1 MINLSF
7 VIPVFNEEKTIK
19 KVILDIQKKCS
30 ETKEIDEYEI
40 LIIDDNSTDQSQKII
55 FEFKEV
61 KYFKN
66 LNNFG
71 YGFSLKKGIRNAS
84 YSNIVILDGDGTYPI
99 ESLDKLIN
107 QYNKGYDLVIG
118 KRTGKNLNLSPFKK
132 PMRMMLKFIV
142 EYATGTKIPDINS
155 GFRIIDKEKIIQNL
169 DHLSDAFSFT
179 TSMTMTFTYLKYTIS
194 YIDIPYELR
203 EQNSPSKVRLL
214 KDSLRTLQYIIK
226 IVLFFDKIK
235 LFVLFSFSLI
245 LFSILLLLL
254 SIYNFVFFLPG
265 ILTLLT
271 SILVFCIG
279 MLSETIAKNI
289 K

>member
-1 MINLSF
+1 MINISF
-7 VIPVFNEEKTIK
+7 IIPVFNEEQTIK

-30 ETKEIDEYEI
+30 ETQEIAEYEI
-40 LIIDDNSTDQSQKII
+40 LIIDDNSKDQSQKII
-55 FEFKEV
+55 SDFKEV

-71 YGFSLKKGIRNAS
+71 YGFSLKKGIKNANF
-84 YSNIVILDGDGTYPI
+84 SNIVILDGDGTYPV
-99 ESLDKLIN
+99 ESLDKLID

-132 PMRMMLKFIV
+132 PMRMILKLIV

-155 GFRIIDKEKIIQNL
+155 GFRIINKEKIIKNL

-179 TSMTMTFTYLKYTIS
+179 TSMTMTFTYLKYAIS

-203 EQNSPSKVRLL
+203 KENSPSKVRLL

-226 IVLFFDKIK
+226 IILFFDKIK
-235 LFVLFSFSLI
+235 LFVLISFILILLSII
-245 LFSILLLLL
+245 LFSI
-254 SIYNFVFFLPG
+254 SFYNISFMLPG
-265 ILTLLT
+265 FLTFLT
-271 SILVFCIG
+271 SILIFGIG
-279 MLSETIAKNI
+279 MLSETINK

>member
-1 MINLSF
+1 MSNFSF
-7 VIPVFNEEKTIK
+7 IIPVYNEEQTIR

-30 ETKEIDEYEI
+30 EIEKINDYEI
-40 LIIDDNSTDQSQKII
+40 LVVDDNSNDNSNQII
-55 FEFKEV
+55 SEFKDV

-71 YGFSLKKGIRNAS
+71 YGFSLKKGIKNS
-84 YSNIVILDGDGTYPI
+84 NFPNIVILDGDGTYPVEYLGQMI
-99 ESLDKLIN
+99 DE
-107 QYNKGYDLVIG
+107 YNKGYDLVIG

-132 PMRMMLKFIV
+132 PMRMILKLIV

-155 GFRIIDKEKIIQNL
+155 GFRIINKDKIKKNL

-179 TSMTMTFTYLKYTIS
+179 TSMTMTFTYSKYSIA

-203 EQNSPSKVRLL
+203 KKNSPSKVRLL

-235 LFVLFSFSLI
+235 LFVLVSFL
-245 LFSILLLLL
+245 LVLLSILLFFI
-254 SIYNFVFFLPG
+254 SIFSFGFFLPG
-265 ILTLLT
+265 ILVLLT
-271 SILVFCIG
+271 SILVFSIG
-279 MLSETIAKNI
+279 MLSETFIKN
-289 K
+289 

>member
-1 MINLSF
+1 MINISF
-7 VIPVFNEEKTIK
+7 IIPVFNEEQTIK

-30 ETKEIDEYEI
+30 ETQEIAEYEI
-40 LIIDDNSTDQSQKII
+40 LIIDDNSKDQSQKII
-55 FEFKEV
+55 SDFKEV

-71 YGFSLKKGIRNAS
+71 YGFSLKKGIKNANF
-84 YSNIVILDGDGTYPI
+84 SNIVILDGDGTYPV
-99 ESLDKLIN
+99 ESLDKLID

-132 PMRMMLKFIV
+132 PMRMILKLIV

-155 GFRIIDKEKIIQNL
+155 GFRIINKEKIIKNL

-179 TSMTMTFTYLKYTIS
+179 TSMTMTFTYQKYAIS

-203 EQNSPSKVRLL
+203 KENSPSKVRLL

-226 IVLFFDKIK
+226 IILFFDKIK
-235 LFVLFSFSLI
+235 LFVLISFILILLSII
-245 LFSILLLLL
+245 LFSI
-254 SIYNFVFFLPG
+254 SFYNISFMLPG
-265 ILTLLT
+265 FLTFLT
-271 SILVFCIG
+271 SILIFGIG
-279 MLSETIAKNI
+279 MLSETINK

>member
-1 MINLSF
+1 MINISF
-7 VIPVFNEEKTIK
+7 VIPVFNEEQAIK

-30 ETKEIDEYEI
+30 ETPKIDKYEI

-55 FEFKEV
+55 FEFKEI
-61 KYFKN
+61 KYLKN

-84 YSNIVILDGDGTYPI
+84 FSNIVILDGDGTYPI
-99 ESLDKLIN
+99 ESLDKLID

-118 KRTGKNLNLSPFKK
+118 KRTGKNLNLSTLKK
-132 PMRMMLKFIV
+132 PMRMILKFIV

-155 GFRIIDKEKIIQNL
+155 GFRIISKEKIIKNL

-179 TSMTMTFTYLKYTIS
+179 TSMTMTFTYLKYAIS

-203 EQNSPSKVRLL
+203 KQNSPSKVRLL

-235 LFVLFSFSLI
+235 LFVLISFLLI
-245 LFSILLLLL
+245 LFSVLLFLL

-265 ILTLLT
+265 ILTTLT
-271 SILVFCIG
+271 SVLVFSIG
-279 MLSETIAKNI
+279 MLSETISKNN

>member
-7 VIPVFNEEKTIK
+7 VIPVFNEEETIK
-19 KVILDIQKKCS
+19 KVILDIQKKCAQIR
-30 ETKEIDEYEI
+30 EIDKYEI

-55 FEFKEV
+55 SEFKEI
-61 KYFKN
+61 KYLKN

-71 YGFSLKKGIRNAS
+71 YGFSLKKGIRSSNF
-84 YSNIVILDGDGTYPI
+84 SNIVILDGDGTYPI

-132 PMRMMLKFIV
+132 PMRMILKFIV

-155 GFRIIDKEKIIQNL
+155 GFRIINKEKIIKNL

-179 TSMTMTFTYLKYTIS
+179 TSMTMTFTYLKYSIS

-203 EQNSPSKVRLL
+203 KQNSPSKVRLF

-235 LFVLFSFSLI
+235 LFVLISLILI
-245 LFSILLLLL
+245 LFSLLLFLL
-254 SIYNFVFFLPG
+254 SIYNFAFFLPG
-265 ILTLLT
+265 ILTVLT
-271 SILVFCIG
+271 SVLIFSIG
-279 MLSETIAKNI
+279 MLSETIGKNN

>member
-1 MINLSF
+1 MSNFSF
-7 VIPVFNEEKTIK
+7 IIPVYNEEQTIR

-30 ETKEIDEYEI
+30 EIEKINDYEI
-40 LIIDDNSTDQSQKII
+40 LVVDDNSNDNSNQII
-55 FEFKEV
+55 SEFKDV

-71 YGFSLKKGIRNAS
+71 YGFSLKKGIKNS
-84 YSNIVILDGDGTYPI
+84 NFPNIVILDGDGTYPVEYLGQMI
-99 ESLDKLIN
+99 DE
-107 QYNKGYDLVIG
+107 YNKGYDLVIG

-132 PMRMMLKFIV
+132 PMRMILKFIV

-155 GFRIIDKEKIIQNL
+155 GFRIINKDKIKKNL

-179 TSMTMTFTYLKYTIS
+179 TSMTMTFTYSKYSIA

-203 EQNSPSKVRLL
+203 KKNSPSKVRLL

-235 LFVLFSFSLI
+235 LFVLVSFL
-245 LFSILLLLL
+245 LVLLSILLFLI
-254 SIYNFVFFLPG
+254 SIFSFGFFLPG
-265 ILTLLT
+265 ILALLT
-271 SILVFCIG
+271 SILVFSIG
-279 MLSETIAKNI
+279 MLSETFNKN
-289 K
+289 

>member
-1 MINLSF
+1 MISII
-7 VIPVFNEEKTIK
+7 IPVYNEEQTIR

-30 ETKEIDEYEI
+30 EIEKINDYEI
-40 LIIDDNSTDQSQKII
+40 LVVDDNSNDNSNQII
-55 FEFKEV
+55 SEFKDV

-71 YGFSLKKGIRNAS
+71 YGFSLKKGIKNS
-84 YSNIVILDGDGTYPI
+84 NFPNIVILDGDGTYPVEYLGQMI
-99 ESLDKLIN
+99 DE
-107 QYNKGYDLVIG
+107 YNKGYDLVIG

-132 PMRMMLKFIV
+132 PMRMILKFIV

-155 GFRIIDKEKIIQNL
+155 GFRIINKDKIKKNL

-179 TSMTMTFTYLKYTIS
+179 TSMTMTFTYSKYSIA

-203 EQNSPSKVRLL
+203 KKNSPSKVRLL

-235 LFVLFSFSLI
+235 LFVLVSFL
-245 LFSILLLLL
+245 LVLLSILLFLI
-254 SIYNFVFFLPG
+254 SIFSFGFFLPG
-265 ILTLLT
+265 ILALLT
-271 SILVFCIG
+271 SILVFSIG
-279 MLSETIAKNI
+279 MLSETFNKN
-289 K
+289 

>member
-1 MINLSF
+1 MINISF
-7 VIPVFNEEKTIK
+7 IIPVFNEEQTIK

-30 ETKEIDEYEI
+30 ETQEIAEYEI
-40 LIIDDNSTDQSQKII
+40 LIIDDNSKDRSQKII
-55 FEFKEV
+55 SEFKEV

-71 YGFSLKKGIRNAS
+71 YGFSLKKGIKNANF
-84 YSNIVILDGDGTYPI
+84 SNIVILDGDGTYPV
-99 ESLDKLIN
+99 ESLDKLID

-132 PMRMMLKFIV
+132 PMRMILKFIV

-155 GFRIIDKEKIIQNL
+155 GFRIIKREKILSNL
-169 DHLSDAFSFT
+169 SHLSDAFSFT
-179 TSMTMTFTYLKYTIS
+179 TSMTMTFTYLKYAIS
-194 YIDIPYELR
+194 YIDIPYEQR
-203 EQNSPSKVRLL
+203 KKNSPSKVRLL

-235 LFVLFSFSLI
+235 LFVLISFILI
-245 LFSILLLLL
+245 LLSILLFLI
-254 SIYNFVFFLPG
+254 SIYNISFMLPG
-265 ILTLLT
+265 FLTFLT
-271 SILVFCIG
+271 SILIFGIG
-279 MLSETIAKNI
+279 MLSETINK

>member
-1 MINLSF
+1 MSNFSF
-7 VIPVFNEEKTIK
+7 IIPVYNEEQTIR

-30 ETKEIDEYEI
+30 EIEKINDYEI
-40 LIIDDNSTDQSQKII
+40 LVVDDNSNDNSNQII
-55 FEFKEV
+55 SEFKDV

-71 YGFSLKKGIRNAS
+71 YGFSLKKGIKNS
-84 YSNIVILDGDGTYPI
+84 NFPNIVILDGDGTYPVEYLGQMI
-99 ESLDKLIN
+99 DE
-107 QYNKGYDLVIG
+107 YNKGYDLVIG

-132 PMRMMLKFIV
+132 PMRMILKLIV

-155 GFRIIDKEKIIQNL
+155 GFRIINKDKIKKNL

-179 TSMTMTFTYLKYTIS
+179 TSMTMTFTYSKYSIA

-203 EQNSPSKVRLL
+203 KKNSPSKVRLL

-235 LFVLFSFSLI
+235 LFVLVSFL
-245 LFSILLLLL
+245 LVLLSILLFLI
-254 SIYNFVFFLPG
+254 SIFSFGFFLPG
-265 ILTLLT
+265 ILVLLT
-271 SILVFCIG
+271 SILVFSIG
-279 MLSETIAKNI
+279 MLSETFIKN
-289 K
+289 